1 MPAGSVSGI
10 VRNRTFHREL
20 FFISC
25 LLFNLCD
32 KYITDLEGILIRHLK

>member
-25 LLFNLCD
+25 LLFNPCD